1 MKTFKLKVVY
11 TFEGTVDVQAD
22 NLEQAKDK
30 VGMCSGLTAGNFHTS
45 DDNIV
50 DWEIMTHPVNTKITL
65 LKK

>member
-22 NLEQAKDK
+22 NLDQAKDK
-30 VGMCSGLTAGNFHTS
+30 VGLGCGMCAGNFHTS
-45 DDNIV
+45 DDDIV
-50 DWEIMTHPVNTKITL
+50 DWEIMTHPTNTKITL